1 MKMLTKKQLKQLKN
15 EIVLNS
21 LFMKDYDNTLF
32 IKRDRVCNFF
42 NSFIEYIEEIYTER
56 HGHSAYSYNELFKE
70 YDNINNLYNYYCM
83 FEEDPLLQDDYGR
96 DE

>member
-1 MKMLTKKQLKQLKN
+1 MLTKKQLKQLRD

-21 LFMKDYDNTLF
+21 IFLKDYDNTLF

-42 NSFIEYIEEIYTER
+42 NSFIEYIEEIYTEK
-56 HGHSAYSYNELFKE
+56 HGHSAYSYDDLFKE
-70 YDNINNLYNYYCM
+70 YDNINTLYDYYKYM
-83 FEEDPLLQDDYGR
+83 EYDPLLQDDYGR